1 MEIKEVIGK
10 VKNLNEILC
19 EETISDIVSALKQG
33 EKYEAMYKKL
43 KGQIYTKGGCG
54 ISATI
59 DKLEQ
64 RSFPQPKS
72 KLIKLLAELDKL
84 VKEVLK
90 ELGG

>member
-1 MEIKEVIGK
+1 
-10 VKNLNEILC
+10 
-19 EETISDIVSALKQG
+19 
-33 EKYEAMYKKL
+33 MYKKL